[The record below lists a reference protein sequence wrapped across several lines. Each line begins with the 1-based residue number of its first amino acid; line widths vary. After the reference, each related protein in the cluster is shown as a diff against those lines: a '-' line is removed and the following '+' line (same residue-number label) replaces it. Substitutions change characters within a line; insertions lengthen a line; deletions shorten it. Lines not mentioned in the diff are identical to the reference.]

1 MSGWLLRRSLQAV
14 LTYFVAVSLIFFL
27 MRLVPGDPLARLSDD
42 KPMPPEA
49 VAALRARYGLDQP
62 AGRQFTVFVS
72 QLFRGD
78 LGRSIERGG
87 RPVTS
92 LVAERLPATLLLGG
106 TALLLNL
113 TLGLWLGAWQA
124 THRGTRGERAVGAI
138 SLGLYAVPSF
148 WLGLV
153 LVWAFGTEL
162 RWLPVAFM
170 TSPWLPPTASFA
182 ARATDVSLHLVLP
195 ALTLTLVTLGA
206 TARYQ
211 RGAMSEAFALGT
223 VRAARSRGLTES
235 VVRWRYAWRG
245 ALGPML
251 ALFGLWLPMLV
262 AGSVFVESV
271 FVWPGIGS
279 LAADAI
285 ASRDYPVIMGT
296 TLLVSAA
303 VVGGNLL
310 ADVLHRWLDP
320 RLRES

>member
-1 MSGWLLRRSLQAV
+1 MTGWLLRRSLQAV
-14 LTYFVAVSLIFFL
+14 LTYLVAVSLIFFL
-27 MRLVPGDPLARLSDD
+27 MRLVPGDPLARLSEDR
-42 KPMPPEA
+42 PMPPEA

-62 AGRQFTVFVS
+62 AGRQYAVFVS
-72 QLFRGD
+72 RLFHGD
-78 LGRSIERGG
+78 LGRSIERSG
-87 RPVTS
+87 RPVTA

-124 THRGTRGERAVGAI
+124 THRGTRGERAVGAV

-153 LVWAFGTEL
+153 LAWAFGTEL

-170 TSPWLPPTASFA
+170 TSPWLPPGAPFL
-182 ARATDVSLHLVLP
+182 ARVTDVVPHLVLP

-211 RGAMSEAFALGT
+211 RGAISEALGLAT

-235 VVRWRYAWRG
+235 VIRWRYAWRS
-245 ALGPML
+245 AIGPML

-262 AGSVFVESV
+262 AGSVFVEHV
-271 FVWPGIGS
+271 FAWPGIGS
-279 LAADAI
+279 LAAEAI
-285 ASRDYPVIMGT
+285 ESRDYPLIMGA

-303 VVGGNLL
+303 VVGGNLI
-310 ADVLHRWLDP
+310 ADVLHRLLDP
-320 RLRES
+320 RLRET

>member
-42 KPMPPEA
+42 RPMPPEA
-49 VAALRARYGLDQP
+49 IAALRARYGLDQP
-62 AGRQFTVFVS
+62 ATRQFLVFVT
-72 QLFRGD
+72 QLMRGD

-87 RPVTS
+87 LPVTA
-92 LVAERLPATLLLGG
+92 LVTERLPATLLLGG
-106 TALLLNL
+106 SALLLNL

-138 SLGLYAVPSF
+138 SLALYAMPSF

-153 LVWAFGTEL
+153 LAWAFGIKL

-170 TSPWLPPTASFA
+170 TSPWLRPGASFA
-182 ARATDVSLHLVLP
+182 ARAMDVLPHLVLP
-195 ALTLTLVTLGA
+195 VLTLTLVTLGA

-211 RGAMSEAFALGT
+211 RGALTEALALVT
-223 VRAARSRGLTES
+223 VRAARSRGLSES
-235 VVRWRYAWRG
+235 VIRWRYAWR
-245 ALGPML
+245 AAVGPML

-262 AGSVFVESV
+262 AGSVFVETI
-271 FVWPGIGS
+271 FVWPGLGS

-320 RLRES
+320 RLRDA

>member
-1 MSGWLLRRSLQAV
+1 VSGWLLRRSLQAV
-14 LTYFVAVSLIFFL
+14 LTYLVAVTLIFFL
-27 MRLVPGDPLARLSDD
+27 MRLVPGDPLARLTEDR
-42 KPMPPEA
+42 PMPPEA

-62 AGRQFTVFVS
+62 AGRQFVVFVS
-72 QLFRGD
+72 QLLRGD

-87 RPVTS
+87 QPVTR

-106 TALLLNL
+106 TALLLNI

-124 THRGTRGERAVGAI
+124 THRGRPGERVVGAL
-138 SLGLYAVPSF
+138 SLALYAVPSF

-153 LVWAFGTEL
+153 LAWAFGIEL
-162 RWLPVAFM
+162 GWLPVAAM
-170 TSPWLPPTASFA
+170 QSPWIDASAPFTTRA
-182 ARATDVSLHLVLP
+182 ADVLRHLILP

-211 RGAMSEAFALGT
+211 RGALTEALDLAT

-235 VVRWRYAWRG
+235 VVRWRYAWR
-245 ALGPML
+245 AAVGPML

-271 FVWPGIGS
+271 FVWPGLGS

-285 ASRDYPVIMGT
+285 SSRDYPVIMGA

-303 VVGGNLL
+303 VVGGNLM

-320 RLRES
+320 RLRDA